1 MGNNLEISVAAVY
14 DEYHREK
21 TWKRCTFSY
30 FVPAVDISS
39 ISETQASHPLFA
51 DSASQSASPRYSLT
65 DSPKA
70 RLNSNSGKTFSSY
83 FSFGVRQYGNENEE
97 EESESCPPKHGN
109 GKNKAATMIS
119 SGQDKDSELHVSAK
133 VEGDYDEGSYI
144 GDLFEFLHA
153 CLPNIVRALYVETWY
168 IIVRFCVEVQ
178 TFLVLVYW
186 FVCFPL

>member
-1 MGNNLEISVAAVY
+1 MVGETGRASTYWWGTRVI
-14 DEYHREK
+14 HG
-21 TWKRCTFSY
+21 
-30 FVPAVDISS
+30 AVDNHLQISS

-83 FSFGVRQYGNENEE
+83 FSFGVRQFGNENEE

-133 VEGDYDEGSYI
+133 VEGDYDEGVKQI
-144 GDLFEFLHA
+144 AE
-153 CLPNIVRALYVETWY
+153 LY
-168 IIVRFCVEVQ
+168 R
-178 TFLVLVYW
+178 
-186 FVCFPL
+186 

>member
-1 MGNNLEISVAAVY
+1 MNYIAAWLLNVLVVNSWVIKY
-14 DEYHREK
+14 DSLIWILPY
-21 TWKRCTFSY
+21 
-30 FVPAVDISS
+30 AVDNHLQISS

-133 VEGDYDEGSYI
+133 VEGDYDEGVKQI
-144 GDLFEFLHA
+144 AE
-153 CLPNIVRALYVETWY
+153 LY
-168 IIVRFCVEVQ
+168 R
-178 TFLVLVYW
+178 
-186 FVCFPL
+186 